1 MYKGRQIN
9 GIICPDLAVAIVS
22 LSTPNL
28 INMEKSMIVS
38 QEVWLAAR
46 LRLLAKERELTR
58 MTDKVNDERRG
69 LPRVKI
75 EKPYVFEGQEG
86 SVGLANLFGSQS
98 KLILQHFM
106 FGPEWAEGCP
116 GCSFGAD
123 ATLGV
128 LMHLAHHGYAF
139 AAVSR
144 APLAKIEAFK
154 RRMGWEFNW
163 VSSFG
168 SEFNFDFNVSFTKQ
182 QLTSG
187 PVLYNYR
194 PLTLTIDEMPGL
206 SLFEKEDG
214 EVYHTYSGYGA
225 EAEQLVASLCYD
237 LKERGA
243 DGPVYDLG
251 EWVKHHDRY
260 EGVIKGDDG
269 HCCCGNGSLLKAGVS
284 S

>member
-1 MYKGRQIN
+1 
-9 GIICPDLAVAIVS
+9 L
-22 LSTPNL
+22 
-28 INMEKSMIVS
+28 
-38 QEVWLAAR
+38 
-46 LRLLAKERELTR
+46 
-58 MTDKVNDERRG
+58 
-69 LPRVKI
+69 
-75 EKPYVFEGQEG
+75 
-86 SVGLANLFGSQS
+86 
-98 KLILQHFM
+98 
-106 FGPEWAEGCP
+106 
-116 GCSFGAD
+116 
-123 ATLGV
+123 

-144 APLAKIEAFK
+144 APLPKIEAFK

-237 LKERGA
+237 LKERGQ

-260 EGVIKGDDG
+260 EGVIRSDDG
-269 HCCCGNGSLLKAGVS
+269 HCCCGNGSLLKAGVLS
-284 S
+284 